1 MQMNINALETAALD
15 RIRELVQDIRPLSET
30 ALLVTIKPSD
40 MEAILEIQEIVN
52 EDLSHDFDVYDD
64 DINTL
69 V

>member
-1 MQMNINALETAALD
+1 MNINALETAALD

>member
-1 MQMNINALETAALD
+1 MNINALETAALD

-30 ALLVTIKPSD
+30 EFLVTIKPSD
-40 MEAILEIQEIVN
+40 MEAILEIQEIVS

>member
-1 MQMNINALETAALD
+1 M
-15 RIRELVQDIRPLSET
+15 
-30 ALLVTIKPSD
+30 TIKPSD
-40 MEAILEIQEIVN
+40 MEAILEIQEIVS